1 MLLQLC
7 TSKASY
13 LFEQAALLWLTDS
26 TGPPELLHF
35 PPGRG
40 LVRYFHFPTTLME
53 AKAGIP
59 QDFVGNEANA
69 VTLILTKQKNN
80 VSGQ

>member
-1 MLLQLC
+1 
-7 TSKASY
+7 
-13 LFEQAALLWLTDS
+13 
-26 TGPPELLHF
+26 
-35 PPGRG
+35 
-40 LVRYFHFPTTLME
+40 ME